1 MKNDKEFIIDK
12 FKEVKKLGFV
22 PSHRKNNTGIGKTF
36 EDYVGV
42 VENNLDERIWL
53 VLK

>member
-22 PSHRKNNTGIGKTF
+22 QAIEKIIR
-36 EDYVGV
+36 E
-42 VENNLDERIWL
+42 
-53 VLK
+53 